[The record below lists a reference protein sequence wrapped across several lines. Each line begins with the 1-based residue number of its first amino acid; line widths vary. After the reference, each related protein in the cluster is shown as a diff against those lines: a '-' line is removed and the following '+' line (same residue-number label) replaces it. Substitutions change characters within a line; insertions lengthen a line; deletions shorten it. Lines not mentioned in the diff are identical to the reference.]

1 MTFQEI
7 YQMAPSEFVSTDE
20 LRPGDMVRHYG
31 WLFRLT
37 GRKVSEGH
45 ADLDPKHGPVWV
57 LSQECLFSYGKPDTP
72 APVDCGYGNIQG
84 NQLARWTRVVIDP
97 ALNARLHTPAC
108 AFVTSEGPCT
118 CSARYVTTEGMPA

>member
-1 MTFQEI
+1 MTFKEI
-7 YQMAPSEFVSTDE
+7 FDSPLYVSVPTSE
-20 LRPGDMVRHYG
+20 LRPGDLVRFYG

-45 ADLDPKHGPVWV
+45 ADLDPKNGPVWV
-57 LSQECLFSYGKPDTP
+57 LSQECLFSSEQPDTP
-72 APVDCGYGNIQG
+72 APVPCSYGNIQG
-84 NQLARWTRVVIDP
+84 NDLARWMRIDIDP